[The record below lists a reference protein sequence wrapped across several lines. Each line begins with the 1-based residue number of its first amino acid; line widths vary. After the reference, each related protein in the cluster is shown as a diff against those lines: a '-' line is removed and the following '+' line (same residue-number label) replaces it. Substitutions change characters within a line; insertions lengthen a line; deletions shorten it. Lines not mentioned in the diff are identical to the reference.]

1 MQEKPTKHLSIDMD
15 PSLHYK
21 LCFVAKQKDRNAKGQ
36 ILHLIR
42 ACIRDFEARDGEIIL
57 Q

>member
-21 LCFVAKQKDRNAKGQ
+21 LRRTAMQKGKF
-36 ILHLIR
+36 
-42 ACIRDFEARDGEIIL
+42 CT
-57 Q
+57 